1 MLLTRIRVCG
11 ITSGGGHA
19 THGLVAV
26 MKSDNF
32 AVSYTDERNL
42 PCQRHWTECCAK
54 DHYQWLVQTGKKNE
68 LN

>member
-1 MLLTRIRVCG
+1 MLLTRIIAF

-32 AVSYTDERNL
+32 ALRNCNGDRNID
-42 PCQRHWTECCAK
+42 PCRRH
-54 DHYQWLVQTGKKNE
+54 
-68 LN
+68 

>member
-1 MLLTRIRVCG
+1 MLLTRIIAC
-11 ITSGGGHA
+11 IISGGGHA

-32 AVSYTDERNL
+32 ALRNCTDERNL
-42 PCQRHWTECCAK
+42 PCRRHWTECCAK
-54 DHYQWLVQTGKKNE
+54 DHYQWLVQTGEKNE